1 MCASSTPDRGM
12 YDVMVT
18 EMVMIMVIDEM
29 YACSDDEDD
38 ERDMMMIAIHLT

>member
-12 YDVMVT
+12 YDVMMT
-18 EMVMIMVIDEM
+18 EMVMIMVRDRM

-38 ERDMMMIAIHLT
+38 ERDLMIIATHLT